1 MTKPISILGIFVADL
16 PFRSDRMPRQGETL
30 IGNAFKFGPGGKGSN
45 QAVATRR
52 AGAETRF
59 ITKIGQ
65 DDFGEMA
72 LKMYADEGIDSS
84 YVWRIP
90 EKATGA
96 AAILVDDAT
105 GDNAIIVVPGA
116 ADALRPEDM
125 DAAEQGIVE
134 SIAFL
139 ASLEVPIP
147 TMQRGL
153 EIAKQN
159 GVTTILNPAPAAEL
173 PDAVYQLSD
182 YFTPNETEA
191 AMLTGMPVATEEQA
205 EVAAIRLLQRG
216 VQTVIITLGEKGA
229 YVCNSEVRQSIPS
242 FDMGDRVVETTG
254 AGDAFNGGFVRA
266 LAEGQPLIEAVRFG
280 SATAALSVTGY
291 GTAPSMPTEK
301 EIRALLAS

>member
-16 PFRSDRMPRQGETL
+16 TFRSDRMPRQGETL
-30 IGNAFKFGPGGKGSN
+30 IGNAFKFGPGGKGST

-242 FDMGDRVVETTG
+242 FDMGDRGVETTG

>member
-1 MTKPISILGIFVADL
+1 
-16 PFRSDRMPRQGETL
+16 
-30 IGNAFKFGPGGKGSN
+30 
-45 QAVATRR
+45 
-52 AGAETRF
+52 
-59 ITKIGQ
+59 
-65 DDFGEMA
+65 
-72 LKMYADEGIDSS
+72 
-84 YVWRIP
+84 
-90 EKATGA
+90 
-96 AAILVDDAT
+96 
-105 GDNAIIVVPGA
+105 
-116 ADALRPEDM
+116 
-125 DAAEQGIVE
+125 
-134 SIAFL
+134 
-139 ASLEVPIP
+139 
-147 TMQRGL
+147 MQRGL

>member
-1 MTKPISILGIFVADL
+1 
-16 PFRSDRMPRQGETL
+16 
-30 IGNAFKFGPGGKGSN
+30 
-45 QAVATRR
+45 VATRR

-116 ADALRPEDM
+116 ADALSPEDM

-254 AGDAFNGGFVRA
+254 AMPLMEA
-266 LAEGQPLIEAVRFG
+266 L
-280 SATAALSVTGY
+280 
-291 GTAPSMPTEK
+291 
-301 EIRALLAS
+301 